1 MKINFSYWCTHCNF
15 IHWDLLAVLYS
26 LISLNWSMYD
36 WFVRANVSIMVLH
49 HPNIFAHLYNLLVS
63 WLSKIR
69 FMVCLI
75 SEVSLSKLSKH
86 VWMLIRF
93 EFYDA
98 YRWFV
103 NILRFSWLKKTTKV
117 NNTYEYSFIWKSY
130 DESISYYSTL
140 KSDRCCI
147 TVSLRGNI
155 VSIGCFYELDTWN
168 PINMS

>member
-1 MKINFSYWCTHCNF
+1 MRLICNIILF
-15 IHWDLLAVLYS
+15 DFFELKYVRIVVLDLFVLCILS
-26 LISLNWSMYD
+26 
-36 WFVRANVSIMVLH
+36 
-49 HPNIFAHLYNLLVS
+49 NIFAHLYNLLVS

-75 SEVSLSKLSKH
+75 SEVSLSKLSQH

-155 VSIGCFYELDTWN
+155 VSTGRFYLLNTWN